1 MKFQGEGMPENS
13 RLLKLR
19 LATKWKIRYNLDSIT
34 YVYIINMEERMKKRI
49 TGILLAAA
57 VLLVF
62 FGACKKKEV
71 TGTGTPQVSAAPSS
85 KSEVT
90 VRLLT
95 DATGIDDKSF
105 NAAAWRGILEFY
117 GDTWQNTRQRGKS
130 YDVVTAQ
137 TQDMYIPNIRQA
149 TDEGYDLI
157 VTTGFTF
164 ADALTEVASQN
175 PTQKYMIVD
184 VDWVNIPN
192 VMQAIYAEHEG
203 SFLVG
208 AAAAFK
214 AKADGIA
221 NPRFGFIGGV
231 PGATITK
238 FEIGYVQGV
247 LSVIPDAQIVD
258 FYVNSWGEP
267 ALAKTQAKNWY
278 DSGVYAIYSA
288 AGGSGNGT
296 IAQAKEYRAAGRNIW
311 AIGVD
316 SDQHEEGLYNATDS
330 AVLTSM
336 LKRVETSLRYGL
348 NAVKNNTFQGEVVV
362 FDIKADGVGYS
373 TTNTNLSTDIVTQLE
388 ALKKRIVSG
397 EIKVASSNAEAK
409 KLPGFPQNLKAV
421 DD

>member
-1 MKFQGEGMPENS
+1 MKRVLFC
-13 RLLKLR
+13 LI
-19 LATKWKIRYNLDSIT
+19 LAGVI
-34 YVYIINMEERMKKRI
+34 
-49 TGILLAAA
+49 A
-57 VLLVF
+57 VSTL
-62 FGACKKKEV
+62 
-71 TGTGTPQVSAAPSS
+71 SAGGRQSS
-85 KSEVT
+85 QTDGGVT

-117 GDTWQNTRQRGKS
+117 GDTWQNQRQRGKLYNVIS
-130 YDVVTAQ
+130 AQ

-164 ADALTEVASQN
+164 ADALEEVAGQN
-175 PTQKYMIVD
+175 PKQQYLIVD
-184 VDWVNIPN
+184 VDWVELPN
-192 VMQAIYAEHEG
+192 VMQATYAEHEG

-208 AAAAFK
+208 VAAALK

-231 PGATITK
+231 PGAVITK
-238 FEIGYVQGV
+238 FEVGYVQGI
-247 LSVIPDAQIVD
+247 LSVTPNAQVVD
-258 FYVNSWGEP
+258 YYVNSWGEP

-296 IAQAKEYRAAGRNIW
+296 IAQAKEYRSAGKNVW

-316 SDQHEEGLYNATDS
+316 SDQYEEGLYTATES

-336 LKRVETSLRYGL
+336 IKRVETSLVYALR
-348 NAVKNNTFQGEVVV
+348 AVQNKTFKGEIID
-362 FDIKADGVGYS
+362 FDLKADGVGYS
-373 TTNTNLSTDIVTQLE
+373 SANSAITPDIKNQLE
-388 ALKKRIVSG
+388 QIKQRIISG
-397 EIKVASSNAEAK
+397 QIKIAPTYAEAK
-409 KLPGFPQNLKAV
+409 RLPGFPQDLKAV

>member
-1 MKFQGEGMPENS
+1 MKRVLIGAALIAVIS
-13 RLLKLR
+13 
-19 LATKWKIRYNLDSIT
+19 LA
-34 YVYIINMEERMKKRI
+34 
-49 TGILLAAA
+49 
-57 VLLVF
+57 F
-62 FGACKKKEV
+62 FGACKKNN
-71 TGTGTPQVSAAPSS
+71 GPAAAAPGTPQLSAAEPG
-85 KSEVT
+85 VT
-90 VRLLT
+90 IRLLT

-117 GDTWQNTRQRGKS
+117 GDTWQNTSLRGKS
-130 YDVVTAQ
+130 YDAVTAQ
-137 TQDMYIPNIRQA
+137 TQDMYIPNLRQA

-164 ADALTEVASQN
+164 ADALGEVAAKN
-175 PTQKYMIVD
+175 PSQKYMIVD
-184 VDWVNIPN
+184 VDWVNLPN

-208 AAAAFK
+208 AAAALK
-214 AKADGIA
+214 ARADGIA

-238 FEIGYVQGV
+238 FEVGYVQGI
-247 LSVIPDAQIVD
+247 LSIIPNAQIVD
-258 FYVNSWGEP
+258 FYTNDWGAP

-288 AGGSGNGT
+288 AGGSGNGA
-296 IAQAKEYRAAGRNIW
+296 IAQAKEYRTAGQNVW

-316 SDQHEEGLYNATDS
+316 SDQFEEGLYNNADS

-336 LKRVETSLRYGL
+336 LKRVETSLIYAL
-348 NAVKNNTFQGEVVV
+348 NAVKNNTFRGEVIT
-362 FDIKADGVGYS
+362 FDLKANGVGYS
-373 TTNTNLSTDIVTQLE
+373 TANSALSADIVSQLE
-388 ALKKRIVSG
+388 QVKGRITSG
-397 EIKVASSNAEAK
+397 QIKIAATNAEAK